1 MTSKSKKNKQEQNAE
16 QSAGGVTATVS
27 DSSLSVEKRKKISG
41 KDIFLWSLS
50 VLLLIVAVGG
60 NYYLNRQ
67 YESFF
72 SENQLY
78 QLFKAFGVIFIIVLS
93 VVIVGFTATGRHVIS
108 FTRESYIEVRRVVW
122 PTGQEARATTVY
134 IGVVTVVV
142 ALMLWL
148 FDMVF
153 MTLISLFNKI

>member
-1 MTSKSKKNKQEQNAE
+1 MN
-16 QSAGGVTATVS
+16 
-27 DSSLSVEKRKKISG
+27 L
-41 KDIFLWSLS
+41 
-50 VLLLIVAVGG
+50 
-60 NYYLNRQ
+60 
-67 YESFF
+67 FF

-78 QLFKAFGVIFIIVLS
+78 QLFKAFGVIFVIVLS
-93 VVIVGFTATGRHVIS
+93 VVCVGFTATGRHVIS

>member
-1 MTSKSKKNKQEQNAE
+1 MTLKSKKNKQEQNE
-16 QSAGGVTATVS
+16 QAAGSVATAPESSASA
-27 DSSLSVEKRKKISG
+27 EKRKKISG
-41 KDIFLWSLS
+41 KDIFLWTLS
-50 VLLLIVAVGG
+50 VILLVVAVGG

-78 QLFKAFGVIFIIVLS
+78 QLFKALGVIFVIVMA
-93 VVIVGFTATGRHVIS
+93 VVTVGFTTTGRHVIS

>member
-1 MTSKSKKNKQEQNAE
+1 MKKPDLTK
-16 QSAGGVTATVS
+16 
-27 DSSLSVEKRKKISG
+27 LRKKISG
-41 KDIFLWSLS
+41 KDIFLWTLS
-50 VLLLIVAVGG
+50 VILLVVAVGG

-78 QLFKAFGVIFIIVLS
+78 QLFKALGVIFVIVMA
-93 VVIVGFTATGRHVIS
+93 VVTVGFTTTGRHVIS

-134 IGVVTVVV
+134 IGIVTVVV

>member
-72 SENQLY
+72 L
-78 QLFKAFGVIFIIVLS
+78 
-93 VVIVGFTATGRHVIS
+93 RIS
-108 FTRESYIEVRRVVW
+108 C
-122 PTGQEARATTVY
+122 
-134 IGVVTVVV
+134 
-142 ALMLWL
+142 
-148 FDMVF
+148 
-153 MTLISLFNKI
+153 ISCSRPLV

>member
-1 MTSKSKKNKQEQNAE
+1 MTSKSKKKKQEQNAE

-78 QLFKAFGVIFIIVLS
+78 QLFKAFGVIFVIVLS
-93 VVIVGFTATGRHVIS
+93 VVCVGFTATGRHVIS

>member
-1 MTSKSKKNKQEQNAE
+1 MTLKSKKNKQEQNE
-16 QSAGGVTATVS
+16 QAAGSVATAPE
-27 DSSLSVEKRKKISG
+27 SSKKKKKRKKISG
-41 KDIFLWSLS
+41 KDIFLWTLS
-50 VLLLIVAVGG
+50 VILLVVAVGG

-78 QLFKAFGVIFIIVLS
+78 QLFKALGVIFVIVMA
-93 VVIVGFTATGRHVIS
+93 VVTVGFTTTGRHVIS

-134 IGVVTVVV
+134 IGIVTVVV

>member
-1 MTSKSKKNKQEQNAE
+1 MTLKSKKNKQEQNE
-16 QSAGGVTATVS
+16 QTAGNVAAAPESSVSA
-27 DSSLSVEKRKKISG
+27 EKRKKISG
-41 KDIFLWSLS
+41 KDIFLWALS
-50 VLLLIVAVGG
+50 VILLVVAVGG

-78 QLFKAFGVIFIIVLS
+78 QLFKAFGVIF
-93 VVIVGFTATGRHVIS
+93 VIVMAVVTVGFNTTGRHVIS

-134 IGVVTVVV
+134 IGIVTVVV

>member
-1 MTSKSKKNKQEQNAE
+1 MTLKSKKNKQEQNE
-16 QSAGGVTATVS
+16 QTSGNVAAAPESSVSA
-27 DSSLSVEKRKKISG
+27 EKRKKISG
-41 KDIFLWSLS
+41 KDIFLWTLS
-50 VLLLIVAVGG
+50 VILLVVAVGG

-78 QLFKAFGVIFIIVLS
+78 QLFKALGVIFVIVMA
-93 VVIVGFTATGRHVIS
+93 VVTVGFTTTGRHVIS

-134 IGVVTVVV
+134 IGIVTVVV